1 MPPDRPFGGGDRGKR
16 PPGAPPYRRRPRR
29 KASEPE
35 TVASL
40 LPAAIARLGG
50 EDRAV
55 EQRIAVVWND
65 AVGAH
70 LAKNTRV
77 EGVRG
82 RTLLVRVTSSSY
94 AHELVLLRREII
106 ARLTLALG
114 VSLVDDIRSR
124 VGPLD

>member
-1 MPPDRPFGGGDRGKR
+1 
-16 PPGAPPYRRRPRR
+16 
-29 KASEPE
+29 
-35 TVASL
+35 

-65 AVGAH
+65 ALGAH
-70 LAKNTRV
+70 LAKHTRL

-82 RTLLVRVTSSSY
+82 RTLLVRVTSSSL
-94 AHELVLLRREII
+94 AHELVLLRREIL
-106 ARLTLALG
+106 ARLAVALG

-124 VGPLD
+124 VGPLE